1 MKKLFSLLASSLFMA
16 SPFVAFADN
25 DGQTPPPP
33 PPPPKDEIVF
43 GKPLPDPDPG
53 KIHPRG
59 LVPISGLYADG
70 VLMIDF
76 AVDFGSVSVTIVN
89 TTTGEM
95 WFESGDSAS
104 GTISIA
110 VAPLSGNYLVTVE
123 TQTDGV
129 YIGEFIL

>member
-1 MKKLFSLLASSLFMA
+1 MKRNLLLL
-16 SPFVAFADN
+16 FVATLFATISLPAYAEGD
-25 DGQTPPPP
+25 DSPPRPIPLNPP
-33 PPPPKDEIVF
+33 QPN
-43 GKPLPDPDPG
+43 PDPG

-59 LVPISGLYADG
+59 LVPISGLYVDG

>member
-1 MKKLFSLLASSLFMA
+1 MKKFILFFVSILFVA
-16 SPFVAFADN
+16 SPFVALAD
-25 DGQTPPPP
+25 DDEQTPPSPP
-33 PPPPKDEIVF
+33 QEEIVF
-43 GKPLPDPDPG
+43 GKPLPNPYPG
-53 KIHPRG
+53 KINPRG
-59 LVPISGLYADG
+59 LAPISGLYADG

-95 WFESGDSAS
+95 WFESDDSAL

-110 VAPLSGNYLVTVE
+110 ITPHSGNYFVTVE